1 MLVRIPLL
9 LDVDARRDDVLHV
22 YYVGPATEELSRTS
36 PPLNGNPNASRPAK
50 MGLRGMFNSLTGTDE
65 IAPFVFNE
73 TAGCWSVSS
82 VHVNASVNPDQQGA
96 RLFDRYPKRDLP
108 VSFVVTGRLIDK
120 ARIDFSI
127 DHQLTNLTIDVIQQ
141 RAIQPG
147 EDWLPS

>member
-1 MLVRIPLL
+1 M
-9 LDVDARRDDVLHV
+9 
-22 YYVGPATEELSRTS
+22 E
-36 PPLNGNPNASRPAK
+36 GNPNASRPATR
-50 MGLRGMFNSLTGTDE
+50 GLLGLFNSLAGTDE

-73 TAGCWSVSS
+73 TAGSWSVSS
-82 VHVNASVNPDQQGA
+82 VHVNESVNSDQQGA

-127 DHQLTNLTIDVIQQ
+127 DHQLTNLTIDVMQQ
-141 RAIQPG
+141 RVIQPG

>member
-1 MLVRIPLL
+1 ML
-9 LDVDARRDDVLHV
+9 LDIEARRDDVLHV
-22 YYVGPATEELSRTS
+22 YYVAPATEELSRTS
-36 PPLNGNPNASRPAK
+36 PPLDGNPNASRL
-50 MGLRGMFNSLTGTDE
+50 GTRGFRGMFSSLAGTDE

-73 TAGCWSVSS
+73 TAGSWSVSS
-82 VHVNASVNPDQQGA
+82 VHVNETVNSDQQGA
-96 RLFDRYPKRDLP
+96 RLYDRYPKCDLP

-127 DHQLTNLTIDVIQQ
+127 DHQLTNLTLDVIQQ